1 MTINSVNRAA
11 PTVVR
16 ATESAPAAAP
26 QAPAAAPQSTGY
38 AATSSYSAS
47 TGSSTNTSAD
57 TKKAI
62 DLLKDVPGSDKLKKL
77 LSEPYMTR
85 EEAGEAVEEFNKIA
99 GSIPEKDRGAIE
111 QAVMYESCVSGSIA
125 LGKMIMDRLIEQL
138 KNNKIIPQY

>member
-1 MTINSVNRAA
+1 MLVELNVAHPEPRKIVLAVAA
-11 PTVVR
+11 LEAGGVVAYPTDTV
-16 ATESAPAAAP
+16 
-26 QAPAAAPQSTGY
+26 Y
-38 AATSSYSAS
+38 ALGVDLAS
-47 TGSSTNTSAD
+47 
-57 TKKAI
+57 KKAI
-62 DLLKDVPGSDKLKKL
+62 ELLKDVPGSDKLKKL